1 MIFRICEEHEQILYQ
16 RNIVCLRID
25 NQEDSGYQTAF
36 DATYYDPM
44 GRKTH
49 LGIVK
54 IGRKGMEPGNIRD
67 ELPKEFAKLPDQ
79 CFSLGQD
86 ENYYERIKDLG
97 LKLGVEV
104 RTTMLGTMRDVA
116 FDLALFDS
124 NRDEQ
129 VMTQSLLVNIV
140 TDDDA
145 ERRKAIAKVK
155 GQFNRMAERGG
166 ARLTE
171 YHFAFT
177 APKPETKDIEPT
189 KLEFIVTPESSPPT
203 NVHAIIGRNGCGK
216 TYLIHHMVK
225 CLQDRN
231 GGYGEFTYY
240 GKAEDIREFANV
252 VCVAFSPFD
261 CFPQPVMRK
270 SDLPATFVG
279 LNEDIFKESCSES
292 EEAPERESEEV
303 PEKNRLIEAIG
314 TQFWKYLRSCLIT
327 EQRQQLWLDAVR
339 IIEDDF
345 DLNGSDIFREVRDLM
360 KMMKDRM
367 DEDMLQSRMKPI
379 MDVFE
384 QLSSGHKVVLL
395 TITSCVAEIEE
406 RSILFLDEPENHLHP
421 PLLSSL
427 IRALSDLLRK
437 RNGVAIV
444 STHSPIVLQEVPST
458 CVQVLDRYGS
468 KTKVRKPSIKTFGS
482 TVGALTLDVFGLKS
496 RKSGF
501 YQLLD
506 KAVKEHGTYEDVVRL
521 FDDQLGD
528 QAELMLYT
536 LLMLNE
542 RKEK

>member
-166 ARLTE
+166 ARLTK

-177 APKPETKDIEPT
+177 ALKPETKDIEPT

-216 TYLIHHMVK
+216 TYLIHRMVK

-252 VCVAFSPFD
+252 VCIAFSPFD

-279 LNEDIFKESCSES
+279 LNEDIFKESRSKS
-292 EEAPERESEEV
+292 EEAPERKSEEV

-314 TQFWKYLRSCLIT
+314 DQFWDYLRNCIIT
-327 EQRQQLWLDAVR
+327 EQRQRLWLDAVE
-339 IIEDDF
+339 IIKKEF
-345 DLNGSDIFREVRDLM
+345 DEHGSGIFRKIKNLM
-360 KMMKDRM
+360 ERMKEQM
-367 DEDMLQSRMKPI
+367 DEELLQSLRQPI
-379 MDVFE
+379 MDVFG

-395 TITSCVAEIEE
+395 ILTSCVAEIEE
-406 RSILFLDEPENHLHP
+406 RTILFLDEPENHLHA
-421 PLLSSL
+421 PLLSAL
-427 IRALSDLLRK
+427 IRSLSDLLRK
-437 RNGVAIV
+437 RNGVAII
-444 STHSPIVLQEVPST
+444 STHSPVVLQEVPSV

-468 KTKVRKPSIKTFGS
+468 RIKVRKPKIKTFGA
-482 TVGALTLDVFGLKS
+482 TVGSLSQEVFGLKS
-496 RKSGF
+496 RNSGF
-501 YQLLD
+501 YQLL
-506 KAVKEHGTYEDVVRL
+506 KQAVEEHGAYDDVVKL
-521 FDDQLGD
+521 FGDQLGD